1 MIYQESFFFN
11 LLKKLK
17 YFDFVLTCFEN
28 FVLKKWEQKMFG
40 KQKHNN
46 FAPTFFWSF
55 KKIWEHTFLLK
66 ANKFFTNKLAIKYV
80 F

>member
-1 MIYQESFFFN
+1 MIYQKSYFFEN
-11 LLKKLK
+11 LINSLK

-46 FAPTFFWSF
+46 FAPTFF
-55 KKIWEHTFLLK
+55 
-66 ANKFFTNKLAIKYV
+66 
-80 F
+80 